1 MSLPPTLYIQADNS
15 AKDNKNFILMGF
27 LASLVQQNIFKKV
40 IIYLSW
46 LIKEDSLG
54 FFRKE
59 YNSFT
64 IFNRM

>member
-40 IIYLSW
+40 IIYLTW
-46 LIKEDSLG
+46 LIKEASLV
-54 FFRKE
+54 FFP
-59 YNSFT
+59 
-64 IFNRM
+64 